1 MERVELIEMEEKHT
15 IAWDER
21 ARHIEAVLSSTSLKK
36 LVVAGPGTGKTF
48 LFKEALKGKKRA
60 LTLTFV
66 NALVEDLSLELYG
79 ISEVKTL
86 HGFARSMLK
95 QITGKDVNIFP
106 KLLKIIKEDDLI
118 LNNKTTDYDKIFNTR
133 DDSNEHLEFYK
144 ERRQYYDYYGYS
156 DIIFSATTYLEKHL
170 DKVPV
175 YDQVVVDEFQDFN
188 KLEISL
194 IDLLATTSPILLA
207 GDDDQALYDF
217 KSATAEY
224 IRHLHSS
231 ERPEYESFNLPFCA
245 RCTRVVVNATND
257 LITEAQKRG
266 LLKGRIN
273 KPYSYF
279 DDPKKDKESDSF
291 PQIEYKQLYAAQ
303 IPWFIEEKIGAM
315 AKELRNKF
323 NVLII
328 SPTSLQ
334 SQTVAKALENK
345 GLKNV
350 EYRDKKDDTELNL
363 LDGLKLLIK
372 DDGCNLGWRCVSKY
386 FLTTEEFASLLKE
399 SCSDYLRKFHKY
411 VPTDKKNEIKKILR
425 VLRGIRDDNNL
436 SDEDIEIVLNKLEI
450 NPYKVMAERLKQ
462 DTDITEYSGNP
473 AIRKIE
479 VKATTIQSS
488 KGLAADLVFITHFD
502 DQYFIKNKNKSQITD
517 QDVCNFLVALTRMKK
532 KIYLVSS
539 TQKQPEFLK
548 WINKDKIRFL

>member
-1 MERVELIEMEEKHT
+1 MEEKYT
-15 IAWDER
+15 LASNER
-21 ARHIEAVLSSTSLKK
+21 TRHIDAVLSSTSLKK

-48 LFKEALKGKKRA
+48 LFKKALEGKRKA

-79 ISEVKTL
+79 VSEVKTL
-86 HGFARSMLK
+86 HGFARGILK
-95 QITGKDVNIFP
+95 QITSKDIDIFP

-133 DDSNEHLEFYK
+133 DDNNEHLEFYK
-144 ERRQYYDYYGYS
+144 KRRQYYEYYGYS

-170 DKVPV
+170 DKVPT

-245 RCTRVVVNATND
+245 RCTKVVVNATND
-257 LITEAQKRG
+257 LITEAQKRD

-279 DDPKKDKESDSF
+279 DDPKKDKDSDSF

-303 IPWFIEEKIGAM
+303 IPWFIEEKIGEM
-315 AKELRNKF
+315 AKELRSKF
-323 NVLII
+323 NILII

-345 GLKNV
+345 GLKNI
-350 EYRDKKDDTELNL
+350 EYKDKKDDVEVNL

-372 DDGCNLGWRCVSKY
+372 NDNCNLGWRCVSKY
-386 FLTTEEFASLLKE
+386 FLTTGEFASLLKE
-399 SCSDYLRKFHKY
+399 SCSDYSRKFHKY
-411 VPTDKKNEIKKILR
+411 VPTDKKNEIKKILK

-436 SDEDIEIVLNKLEI
+436 SDEDIEIVLNKFEI
-450 NPYKVMAERLKQ
+450 NPYKVMAEKLKQ
-462 DTDITEYSGNP
+462 DIDISEYSGNP

-502 DQYFIKNKNKSQITD
+502 DQYFIKNKDKAKITD

-548 WINKDKIRFL
+548 WINKEKIKFL

>member
-1 MERVELIEMEEKHT
+1 MEEKH
-15 IAWDER
+15 IVAANER
-21 ARHIEAVLSSTSLKK
+21 TKHIDAVLSSTSLKK

-48 LFKEALKGKKRA
+48 LFKKALEGKRKA

-86 HGFARSMLK
+86 HGFARSILK
-95 QITGKDVNIFP
+95 QISKKDVDIFP
-106 KLLKIIKEDDLI
+106 KLLKVIKEDDFI
-118 LNNKTTDYDKIFNTR
+118 LNNKSTDYDKIFNTR
-133 DDSNEHLEFYK
+133 DDDNAHLEFYK
-144 ERRQYYDYYGYS
+144 KRRQYYEYYGYS

-170 DKVPV
+170 EKVPT

-217 KSATAEY
+217 KSATADY
-224 IRHLHSS
+224 IRHLHGP

-245 RCTRVVVNATND
+245 RCTRVVVEATND

-279 DDPKKDKESDSF
+279 DDPKKDKESDSY

-303 IPWFIEEKIGAM
+303 IPWFIEEKTAEM
-315 AKELRNKF
+315 AKELRSKF

-334 SQTVAKALENK
+334 SQTVAEALVDK
-345 GLKNV
+345 GLKNI
-350 EYRDKKDDTELNL
+350 EYRDKKDDAELNL

-372 DDGCNLGWRCVSKY
+372 NDGCNLGWRCVSKY

-399 SCSDYLRKFHKY
+399 SCADYSKKFHKY
-411 VPTDKKNEIKKILR
+411 VPTDKKNEIKKILK
-425 VLRGIRDDNNL
+425 VLRGIRDNSGL

-450 NPYKVMAERLKQ
+450 NPYKVLAEKLKQ
-462 DTDITEYSGNP
+462 DIDITEYAGNP

-502 DQYFIKNKNKSQITD
+502 DQYFIKNKDKSKVTD
-517 QDVCNFLVALTRMKK
+517 QDLCNFLVALTRMKK
-532 KIYLVSS
+532 KIYLISS
-539 TQKQPEFLK
+539 SQKQPEFLK
-548 WINKDKIRFL
+548 WINKDKIKFL